1 MLSLHFPKY
10 KNFISET
17 LARKHSI
24 SYICHTNKDYSVVK
38 TLGSLAL
45 LRGIFMLRSSKISLN
60 ASLVETREKTV
71 HLLCHLLYILNDKV
85 SIY

>member
-24 SYICHTNKDYSVVK
+24 SYICHTKMKQLFRCENIRFPRPSAGDF
-38 TLGSLAL
+38 
-45 LRGIFMLRSSKISLN
+45 FMLRSSKISLN
-60 ASLVETREKTV
+60 ASLVETRGKDSISSMPLAV
-71 HLLCHLLYILNDKV
+71 YIK
-85 SIY
+85 

>member
-24 SYICHTNKDYSVVK
+24 SYICHTKIEANHNKDYSVVK

-45 LRGIFMLRSSKISLN
+45 LRGIF
-60 ASLVETREKTV
+60 
-71 HLLCHLLYILNDKV
+71 LCYEVLK
-85 SIY
+85 SA